1 MTSMNQMVRKRGER
15 AFFFCPRKRLNTLYI
30 QSKYIVLRT
39 CGNGILRKVYAAVHG
54 ERGEVKK
61 RKIKKFNGQKRSKI
75 AKSEYSAV
83 VRPQILN

>member
-1 MTSMNQMVRKRGER
+1 MV
-15 AFFFCPRKRLNTLYI
+15 F
-30 QSKYIVLRT
+30 
-39 CGNGILRKVYAAVHG
+39 AAVHG

-61 RKIKKFNGQKRSKI
+61 RKIKKFKGQKRSKI